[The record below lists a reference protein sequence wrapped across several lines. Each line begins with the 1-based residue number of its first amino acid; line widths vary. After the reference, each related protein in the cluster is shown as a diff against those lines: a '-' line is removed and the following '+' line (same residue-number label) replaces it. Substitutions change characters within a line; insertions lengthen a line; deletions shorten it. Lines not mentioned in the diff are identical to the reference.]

1 LADPEQAGGY
11 PVFVEQR
18 DDESTKTAP
27 PVVARRLFA
36 AVTPIVLGLVLAT
49 TASAAQRYATPTGV
63 HANPCTQAL
72 PCDIVTAIND
82 AGANDEVIVEPGS
95 YGSVGTPITTELSVP
110 NLAGINIHGV
120 AGEARPQIYTD
131 ANEAIDMGPASTAL
145 SDLDI
150 EDSDADALGLFASA
164 GTISDMIVRT
174 TGGDSDACE
183 GSGSLTIVGS
193 VCDGAGPNSIG
204 LDSSGISCDNTDG
217 TQTISNS
224 DFYGTGS
231 GDGLDADLETNCEM
245 TINATNVIARG
256 GTSGEDVGAQ
266 GFGGGAVL
274 SLAHSDYVG
283 VLAGSEATIT
293 PAGTATNIESDP
305 ELVNPAGEDF
315 HETAGSP
322 TINAGLTSVANG
334 TEDFDGQPR
343 TEGGLTDIGAD
354 EYLAAPTVT
363 GGPPTGVGAVV
374 ATLTGTVN
382 PGHDT
387 TSYTFHY
394 GTTQALGENS
404 ATQTLQPGLS
414 AQGVSASISGLA
426 AGTTYYWDIVVTNT
440 VGTNTST
447 INTLTTVAAPQL
459 SVLTL
464 APAHFRAAARIA
476 SAAKH
481 KAKPKASG
489 TTISYQ
495 DSEAATATFVIEQ
508 YRAGEE
514 RSGRCVAQ
522 PAHQKRK
529 PGRPCRRLVALG
541 SFTHLDTA
549 GANRVQFSGRLAGR
563 ALAHG
568 SYTITATPSNSFG
581 LTGATRTA
589 TFKVKG

>member
-1 LADPEQAGGY
+1 L
-11 PVFVEQR
+11 FVEQP
-18 DDESTKTAP
+18 DVESAESAR
-27 PVVARRLFA
+27 PVVARRVFA
-36 AVTPIVLGLVLAT
+36 ALMPIVLGLVLTT
-49 TASAAQRYATPTGV
+49 TASAAQRYASPTGV

-95 YGSVGTPITTELSVP
+95 YGSLATPLTTGLVAP
-110 NLAGINIHGV
+110 NLAGISIHGV

-131 ANEAIDMGPASTAL
+131 VNEAMTIGPASTTL
-145 SDLDI
+145 SGLDI
-150 EDSDADALGLFASA
+150 EDSYADALGLYASN
-164 GTISDMIVRT
+164 GTISDMLFRT
-174 TGGDSDACE
+174 TGSGSDACV
-183 GSGSLTIVGS
+183 GGASLTIVDS
-193 VCDGAGPNSIG
+193 VCDGAGSNNIG
-204 LDSSGISCDNTDG
+204 LDTDGISCDNQDA

-224 DFYGTGS
+224 DFYATGS
-231 GDGLDADLETNCEM
+231 GDGLDAGLETNCDM

-256 GTSGEDVGAQ
+256 GTSGEDVAAEN
-266 GFGGGAVL
+266 FDGGEAVV
-274 SLAHSDYVG
+274 SLAHSDYVR
-283 VLAGSEATIT
+283 VLTGSEGMVT
-293 PAGTATNIESDP
+293 PAGTATNIEGDP

-322 TINAGLTSVANG
+322 TINAGLTSAANG

-354 EYLAAPTVT
+354 EYLVAPTVS
-363 GGPPTGVGAVV
+363 GGASTGVGAVV
-374 ATLTGTVN
+374 ATLTGSVN

-394 GTTQALGENS
+394 GTTQALGESS
-404 ATQTLQPGLS
+404 ATQTLQPALS
-414 AQGVSASISGLA
+414 AQSVSASISGLA
-426 AGTTYYWDIVVTNT
+426 AGTTYYWDIVATNT

-459 SVLTL
+459 SLLTVS
-464 APAHFRAAARIA
+464 PAHFRATTRSA

-481 KAKPKASG
+481 KAKKAAG

-495 DSEAATATFVIEQ
+495 DTEAATTTFAIEQ

-514 RSGRCVAQ
+514 RSGRCVAE

-541 SFTHLDTA
+541 SFTHIDTA
-549 GANRVQFSGRLAGR
+549 GANLVHFSGRLGPH
-563 ALAHG
+563 ALARG

-589 TFKVKG
+589 TFHVKG